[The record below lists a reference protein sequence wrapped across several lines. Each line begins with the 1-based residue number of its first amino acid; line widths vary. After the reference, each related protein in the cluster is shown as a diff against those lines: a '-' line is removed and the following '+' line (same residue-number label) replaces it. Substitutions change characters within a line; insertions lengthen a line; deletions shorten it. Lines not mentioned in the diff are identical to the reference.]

1 MVINFEHRPSAHC
14 ETGVT
19 SNILNYYECH
29 LSESMIFGL
38 GEGLSFIYI
47 PFIPFKGNALKF
59 SFRAFPGSVF
69 ACALK
74 KLGIKVGVKR
84 FADKGDAM
92 KEMDMLLSAGIPVGA
107 VVGMYHLPH
116 SPYRTHFNAH
126 TLCVVGKEGDEYI
139 ISDPSWHTTLLKIS
153 YDDLMRVRFPE
164 GAFKP
169 HGKMFWIKE
178 KPVIGD
184 IRPLIERSIQKTC
197 RKMLGIPFVSSFGV
211 SGIVTLS
218 KQIRKLEKR
227 YGEKDARIYLATL
240 IQAIEEIGTGG
251 AGYRYLYGHF
261 LHEAAEMLNDP
272 KLKDFS
278 VEMSHIGDRWRQ
290 LALECGRKIKNRSDL
305 SYDDLADKVVEIA
318 AAEKK
323 FFVSLKK
330 EKFGKNNNLI

>member
-1 MVINFEHRPSAHC
+1 MMITNFEHRPSAHC

-19 SNILNYYECH
+19 SNILNFYGCK

-59 SFRAFPGSVF
+59 SFRTVPGSVF
-69 ACALK
+69 ARALK
-74 KLGIKVGVKR
+74 KLGVKIGVKR
-84 FADKGDAM
+84 FTNKEEAM
-92 KEMDMLLSAGIPVGA
+92 KEMDNLLAQGIPVGN

-126 TLCVVGKEGDEYI
+126 TLCVVGKEGDEYT

-153 YDDLMRVRFPE
+153 YSDLMRVRFPA

-169 HGKMFWIKE
+169 NGKMFWIKE

-184 IRPLIERSIQKTC
+184 ISHLIEQSIQKTC
-197 RKMLGIPFVSSFGV
+197 KKMLGIPFVSYFGV
-211 SGIVTLS
+211 AGIVTMS
-218 KQIRKLEKR
+218 KRMRKLEKR
-227 YGEKDARIYLATL
+227 YGEKDARVYLASL

-251 AGYRYLYGHF
+251 AGYRFMYGLF
-261 LHEAAEMLNDP
+261 LHEAAEILNKP

-278 VEMSHIGDRWRQ
+278 IEMTRIGDLWRL
-290 LALECGRKIKNRSDL
+290 LALECGRKIKNRSEV
-305 SYDDLADKVVEIA
+305 SYNDLADKVVEIA

-323 FFVSLKK
+323 FFLALKK
-330 EKFGKNNNLI
+330 EKLEKNNS